1 MRIEK
6 ETEVTIKVKIG
17 YVWPDDFQDEFGKTY
32 LSEDEF
38 RNNPLVEDT
47 FVAEEILSDS
57 FGNIHDLFVQASDV
71 TVRELGI
78 VQE

>member
-17 YVWPDDFQDEFGKTY
+17 YVYPDDFTDEFGEVY
-32 LSEDEF
+32 LSEEEF

-57 FGNIHDLFVQASDV
+57 YGSYRDLFRAGEV
-71 TVRELGI
+71 TLTELGI